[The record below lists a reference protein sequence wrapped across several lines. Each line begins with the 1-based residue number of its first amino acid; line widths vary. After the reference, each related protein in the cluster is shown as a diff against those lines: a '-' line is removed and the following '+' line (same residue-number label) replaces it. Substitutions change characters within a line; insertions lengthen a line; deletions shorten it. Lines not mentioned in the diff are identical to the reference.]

1 MEGMQILLSERQR
14 DILRLVVEEY
24 VETGQPLGS
33 KTLVER
39 AGLVVSSSTV
49 RSELA
54 ELERLGFLTH
64 PHTSAGRVPTAAG
77 YRIYVDELLARPE
90 TRGEGL
96 GLGLSSA
103 RAEVEEALQAT
114 TEMLSQ
120 VTRLLALVSAP
131 PLEAATVKHV
141 EVLLL
146 QPEIVLVV
154 VIASTGSVTDLRFAF
169 PEPVDPGLVT
179 WAGEY
184 LDERLS
190 GARIGSRAV
199 KLAFDDPSLRP
210 GERAFLQ
217 AIRGAFE
224 QAADENRQLFVGG
237 TAGLLEE
244 MRAEEIGAYRSLME
258 ALEKRAALLDVLA
271 QRLDPRRPFA
281 RVGEELEQPG
291 LQQLALVGATYG
303 IAHRTLGAVSL
314 LGPLRMDYEKAL
326 RSVRAAAAEL
336 SRFVED
342 AYADDR

>member
-1 MEGMQILLSERQR
+1 MQILLSNRQR
-14 DILRLVVEEY
+14 DILGLVVEEY
-24 VETGQPLGS
+24 VATGQPVGS
-33 KTLVER
+33 RALVER
-39 AGLVVSSSTV
+39 SGLAVSPSPV

-54 ELERLGFLTH
+54 ELERLGLLPH
-64 PHTSAGRVPTAAG
+64 PHTSAGRVPTEAG
-77 YRIYVDELLARPE
+77 YRIYVDELLQRPE
-90 TRGEGL
+90 SRPDAFPL
-96 GLGLSSA
+96 GLPAA

-120 VTRLLALVSAP
+120 VTRLLALVAAP

-146 QPEIVLVV
+146 QPDVVLVV

-179 WAGEY
+179 WASEY
-184 LDERLS
+184 LAERVR
-190 GARIGSRAV
+190 GARIGSRTV
-199 KLAFDDPSLRP
+199 KLAFDEPTLRP
-210 GERAFLQ
+210 RERGFLH

-237 TAGLLEE
+237 TAGLLDE

-281 RVGEELEQPG
+281 RVGEELVQPG

-303 IAHRTLGAVSL
+303 VAHRTLGSVSL

-342 AYADDR
+342 VYGEDR

>member
-1 MEGMQILLSERQR
+1 MGSVQIPLSARQR
-14 DILRLVVEEY
+14 DVLRLVVEEY
-24 VETGQPLGS
+24 VATGQPVGS

-39 AGLVVSSSTV
+39 SGLRVSPSTV
-49 RSELA
+49 RNELA
-54 ELERLGFLTH
+54 ELERLGLLTH
-64 PHTSAGRVPTAAG
+64 PHTSAGRVPTEAG
-77 YRIYVDELLARPE
+77 YRLYVDELLTRPE
-90 TRGEGL
+90 TREDPFPL
-96 GLGLSSA
+96 GLPAA

-131 PLEAATVKHV
+131 PMQAATIRHV

-146 QPEIVLVV
+146 QPDLVLVV

-169 PEPVDPGLVT
+169 PEPLDPGLVT

-184 LDERLS
+184 LSERLA
-190 GARIGSRAV
+190 GARIGSRTV
-199 KLAFDDPSLRP
+199 KLAFDEPGLGLR
-210 GERAFLQ
+210 ERAFLEVL
-217 AIRGAFE
+217 RSAFE

-258 ALEKRAALLDVLA
+258 ALEKRAAILDVVA
-271 QRLDPRRPFA
+271 QRLDPKRSFA

-291 LQQLALVGATYG
+291 LRELALVGATYG
-303 IAHRTLGAVSL
+303 IAHRTLGSVSL

-326 RSVRAAAAEL
+326 RSVRAAAHEL

-342 AYADDR
+342 VYAEDR

>member
-1 MEGMQILLSERQR
+1 MQILLSGRQR

-24 VETGQPLGS
+24 VATGQPLGS

-39 AGLVVSSSTV
+39 ADLVVSSSTV

-54 ELERLGFLTH
+54 ELERLGLLTH
-64 PHTSAGRVPTAAG
+64 PHTSAGRVPTEAG
-77 YRIYVDELLARPE
+77 YRLYVDELLTRPE
-90 TRGEGL
+90 ARGEAFEL
-96 GLGLSSA
+96 GLPTA

-179 WAGEY
+179 WAAEY

-199 KLAFDDPSLRP
+199 KVAFDEPSLRP
-210 GERAFLQ
+210 RERAFLQ
-217 AIRGAFE
+217 AIRSAFE

-237 TAGLLEE
+237 TAGLLDE
-244 MRAEEIGAYRSLME
+244 MRAEEIGAYRSLMD

-326 RSVRAAAAEL
+326 RSVRSAAYEL
-336 SRFVED
+336 SRFIAEVYAED
-342 AYADDR
+342 

>member
-1 MEGMQILLSERQR
+1 MHVLLSERQR
-14 DILRLVVEEY
+14 DILRQVVEEY
-24 VETGQPLGS
+24 VATGEPLGS

-54 ELERLGFLTH
+54 ELERLGLLTH
-64 PHTSAGRVPTAAG
+64 PHTSAGRIPTEAG
-77 YRIYVDELLARPE
+77 YRLYVDELLSRPE
-90 TRGEGL
+90 GRADAFAL
-96 GLGLSSA
+96 GLPSA

-179 WAGEY
+179 WAADY
-184 LDERLS
+184 LDERVS

-199 KLAFDDPSLRP
+199 KLAFDEPTLRP
-210 GERAFLQ
+210 RERAFLQ
-217 AIRGAFE
+217 AIRNAFE

-237 TAGLLEE
+237 TAGLLQE
-244 MRAEEIGAYRSLME
+244 MRAEEIGAYRSLMD

-291 LQQLALVGATYG
+291 LQQLALVGA
-303 IAHRTLGAVSL
+303 AVDAEEL
-314 LGPLRMDYEKAL
+314 VVVAVGGHQ
-326 RSVRAAAAEL
+326 RSSPYASSTNRESSAAAA
-336 SRFVED
+336 RT
-342 AYADDR
+342 DRSAFS